1 MSTLEINTL
10 SVSFPIRRSISEVLL
25 NKPAGSLKAVNN
37 INLEIPA
44 GSTLGLV
51 GESGSGKTTLARSI
65 MGLQETTNGSIKLHQ
80 VELPDQLSRRD
91 RDTLRQ
97 LQIVFQNP
105 FDALNPYLTV
115 GETLQRPFIRL
126 SGYSPA
132 EAKRKV
138 EELLTLVHLPVEYT
152 QRFPGQLSGGEIQ
165 RIALARAIASNPD
178 LLILDEPISSLD
190 VSVQAAI
197 LNLVSELQGDHHNS
211 LLFISHNLA
220 TVGYLANQ
228 TAVVYL
234 GSLMELSGQG
244 ALFQPPHH
252 PYTEALISAIPK
264 IDGPNKVNTIHLE
277 GEIPDATQVLAGC
290 PFHTR
295 CPRFLGEICVSSS
308 PPWQV
313 DPHTNKSIYC
323 HIPMSELLAA
333 QAKPSQYV

>member
-1 MSTLEINTL
+1 M
-10 SVSFPIRRSISEVLL
+10 
-25 NKPAGSLKAVNN
+25 AVNN

-65 MGLQETTNGSIKLHQ
+65 MGLQEITNGSIKLHQ
-80 VELPDQLSRRD
+80 VKLPDQLSKRD
-91 RDTLRQ
+91 LDMLRQ

-126 SGYSPA
+126 SGLSQV
-132 EAKRKV
+132 EAKSKV
-138 EELLTLVHLPVEYT
+138 EELLTLVHLPVEYI

-197 LNLVSELQGDHHNS
+197 LNLVSELQVDHCNS

-220 TVGYLANQ
+220 IVGYLANQ
-228 TAVVYL
+228 TAVIYL

-244 ALFQPPHH
+244 VLFKPPHH
-252 PYTEALISAIPK
+252 PYTEALISAIPR
-264 IDGPNKVNTIHLE
+264 IDSQDDVNTIQLE
-277 GEIPDATQVLAGC
+277 GDLPDATQVSAGC

-295 CPRFLGEICVSSS
+295 CPRFLGEICTSST

-313 DPHTNKSIYC
+313 DRVTNKSIYC
-323 HIPMSELLAA
+323 HIPISELLAL
-333 QAKPSQYV
+333 QVKPSQ